1 MSGNRDRHKH
11 ARVFKN
17 AHIELQ
23 PGSIILACH
32 VLRDYR
38 GNVFKVGEE
47 RLCERLSI
55 SGHLKTMPSWD
66 SLSAM
71 PHEAS
76 IVRFVFA
83 EPGTIKALCRAGPL
97 THLYATLF

>member
-23 PGSIILACH
+23 LGSIILACH

-47 RLCERLSI
+47 RLCERL
-55 SGHLKTMPSWD
+55 
-66 SLSAM
+66 
-71 PHEAS
+71 
-76 IVRFVFA
+76 F
-83 EPGTIKALCRAGPL
+83 RA
-97 THLYATLF
+97 T